1 MCVLRGM
8 KTRIKTIHHLELGR
22 REKMSGEVNLL
33 LLAMGV
39 RGTAG
44 RATHKSTSEIPP
56 SK

>member
-56 SK
+56 SN